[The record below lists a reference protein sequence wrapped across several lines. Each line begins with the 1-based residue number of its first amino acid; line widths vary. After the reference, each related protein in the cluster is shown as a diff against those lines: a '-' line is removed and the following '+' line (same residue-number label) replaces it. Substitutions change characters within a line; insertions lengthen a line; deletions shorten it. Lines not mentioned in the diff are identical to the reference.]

1 MAGASVI
8 LIFAGVVLSLITIV
22 SLLIASM
29 GRLNTDQIAIS
40 YNMISKKLS
49 RDVQASGLHL
59 NAPGFKFIIFPS
71 VFTSMEFDDIS
82 CLNHDGV
89 SINLDVTLQFQAD
102 PKHLYDIVLQ
112 FKDFEG
118 YKKIL
123 YATGRAA
130 VHDTC
135 AHFNTTAFQSMRG
148 YFQVK
153 LLEEMKGTFSPFY
166 AILRDL
172 QVNNVRRPG
181 DFETAVKDKEAAK
194 ENIKIAENERPKL
207 LTQARTEYQKA
218 LKQAQ
223 IIKERADTDS
233 NIILN
238 QADAE
243 AQAVRTRY
251 TLETDT
257 YAELKRK
264 MQLSVE
270 SLLNYMAIR
279 VIGSSKND
287 VYINLKSP
295 AQIMSIKRKFSED
308 NNNEHDNKQRQRMTT
323 YHLNNIF
330 QTTQQKL
337 YDGSKN
343 FFRKLKDSTIS
354 NETKSLPIISC
365 CSSMHCTIPIVSI
378 CDYCEKQYCSNHL
391 TPCLQCNKTYCPYCS
406 TNIDEILPCNI
417 TADQNEQKINVQYK
431 TKPIQDEFIIQ
442 FTGYYNTITRSNYL
456 TRVFERNHVSYEIIQ
471 RNNLLQHYP
480 SDFDI
485 VRFSGDEQIINAL
498 KKHPVIRAINP
509 HRQILRYIQYSTIE
523 EDEEI
528 TGNKRKLHR
537 SPSNHIRIAESL
549 QAPKLWKMGHRG
561 AGIHVAVFDTG
572 IQDGHPHFPNIAEV
586 TNWTDEKND
595 HDTIGHG
602 LFVAGVI
609 GSNKECLGIAPE
621 AQLHIF
627 KVFTNNHIS
636 YTSWFLDAFNYA
648 IIKKVHVLNLS
659 IGGPDFMDQPFI
671 DKVWDLTSNGIILVS
686 AIGND
691 GPLYG
696 TLNNPADQMD
706 VIGVGSI
713 TVDDAISRFSSRGM
727 TTWELPAGYGRMK
740 PDLVTYGS
748 FVRGSNLV
756 SGCKVLSGTS
766 VASPVVAGAV
776 ALLASSV
783 LHRTPNI
790 INPATLKQA
799 LLASAHRIRH
809 ANMFEQGHGKLNL
822 LRAFRILNQYVPQAS
837 LSPSY
842 IDFTEC
848 PYFWPYCLQPLY
860 HSAIPIIVNVTI
872 LNGMDVVGEVV
883 GQPQWHPQDLYGQY
897 LALSFNFSTKLWPW
911 SGYLA
916 ISMSIHQNASNFEG
930 IVQGHVTLTIE
941 SPAKDSESFVQRSD
955 LILPVRVRIIPTPI
969 RSHRILWDQYHSI
982 GYPPGYFPR
991 DDLKQKNDPLDW
1003 NADHIH
1009 TNFRHVYEHLRNAGY
1024 FIEVLGQPYTCFD
1037 ASLYGTLLIVD
1048 PEEEFF
1054 VEEISKLHNDVVNKS
1069 LSLIVFADWYNVS
1082 VMKRVQFYD
1091 ENTRQ
1096 WWLPETGGANLPALN
1111 NLLKPLGIALGDT
1124 ILEGNFDLGEHMIY
1138 YASGT
1143 HIVQFPADGYLIYRP
1158 LNDQGEAIMQMPISP
1173 HMPQQRHLNLDNHE
1187 NRKKHKID
1195 IESIIKPRP
1204 VSMPILGL
1212 VESSGGGRVAIYGDS
1227 NCIDSVHLVRD
1238 CYWLLLALLEFTT
1251 SSRVPKLFLQ
1261 LDENK
1266 QMDLPVPELERLN
1279 TSRLHKFS
1287 RVIEKNDLD
1296 NTTKQR
1302 KLPQCFINTPTKP
1315 SEPLVINLSPQNNIM
1330 RYQNHLMANE
1340 DDNIDTNVIIDSSES
1355 SSHLSRVFF
1364 NLKNPI
1370 FIPSLFGSFGVLC
1383 VFIILCRTRLY
1394 RILIMIIYGNGFYNR
1409 KSNSSRLKPMS
1420 KHRQYHSMSSL
1431 SKP

>member
-1 MAGASVI
+1 
-8 LIFAGVVLSLITIV
+8 
-22 SLLIASM
+22 
-29 GRLNTDQIAIS
+29 
-40 YNMISKKLS
+40 
-49 RDVQASGLHL
+49 
-59 NAPGFKFIIFPS
+59 
-71 VFTSMEFDDIS
+71 
-82 CLNHDGV
+82 
-89 SINLDVTLQFQAD
+89 
-102 PKHLYDIVLQ
+102 
-112 FKDFEG
+112 
-118 YKKIL
+118 
-123 YATGRAA
+123 
-130 VHDTC
+130 
-135 AHFNTTAFQSMRG
+135 MRG
-148 YFQVK
+148 FFQVK
-153 LLEEMKGTFSPFY
+153 LLDEMKNTFTPFY

-223 IIKERADTDS
+223 IINERAETDS

-251 TLETDT
+251 STETET
-257 YAELKRK
+257 FAKLKNK
-264 MQLSVE
+264 MGLTVE

-287 VYINLKSP
+287 VYINMKSP
-295 AQIMSIKRKFSED
+295 AQMMSRKRKFSE
-308 NNNEHDNKQRQRMTT
+308 NNNDEQDMKQRHRMTS
-323 YHLNNIF
+323 YHLNSIF

-343 FFRKLKDSTIS
+343 FFRKLNDSTKTNDIEPFQV
-354 NETKSLPIISC
+354 NLC
-365 CSSMHCTIPIVSI
+365 CSSMHCTIPMLSM

-391 TPCLQCNKTYCPYCS
+391 MPCSQSWTTMVNVLIKTLFIYFLLYTS
-406 TNIDEILPCNI
+406 TATIDSDEIFPCNV
-417 TADQNEQKINVQYK
+417 TTNLNEETLSIEYEAK
-431 TKPIQDEFIIQ
+431 TIQDEFIVQ
-442 FTGYYNTITRSNYL
+442 FTGYYTEITRKNYL
-456 TRVFERNHVSYEIIQ
+456 ARVFEHNNVFDYEIIK
-471 RNNLLQHYP
+471 RTNLMQTYP

-485 VRFSGDEQIINAL
+485 VRFNGDKQIIQAL
-498 KKHPVIRAINP
+498 KKRPLIRAISP
-509 HRQILRYIQYSTIE
+509 HRQIIRHIHYSTVE
-523 EDEEI
+523 EEHEI

-537 SPSNHIRIAESL
+537 SPPNYIRIAETL

-561 AGIHVAVFDTG
+561 FGIHVAVFDTG

-595 HDTIGHG
+595 YDTIGHG
-602 LFVAGVI
+602 LFVAGII
-609 GSNKECLGIAPE
+609 GSNRECLGIAPE

-671 DKVWDLTSNGIILVS
+671 DKVWDLTSNSIILVS

-727 TTWELPAGYGRMK
+727 TIWELPDGYGRVK

-748 FVRGSNLV
+748 LVRGSNLV

-790 INPATLKQA
+790 INPASLKQA
-799 LLASAHRIRH
+799 LLASAQRIRH

-822 LRAFRILNQYVPQAS
+822 LRAFRVLNQYVPQAS

-860 HSAIPIIVNVTI
+860 HSAMPIIVNVTI
-872 LNGMDVVGEVV
+872 LNGMDVVGEIV
-883 GQPQWHPQDLYGQY
+883 GQPRWHPQEIYGQY
-897 LALSFNFSTKLWPW
+897 LELSFDFSSRLWPW

-916 ISMSIHQNASNFEG
+916 LSMTIHQNASEFEG
-930 IVQGHVTLTIE
+930 IVQGYVTLSVE
-941 SPAKDSESFVQRSD
+941 SPAKDSESLPQRSD
-955 LILPVRVRIIPTPI
+955 LLLPIRVRIIPTPI

-991 DDLKQKNDPLDW
+991 DDLRQKNDPLDW

-1024 FIEVLGQPYTCFD
+1024 FIEVLGKPYTCFD

-1054 VEEISKLHNDVVNKS
+1054 VEEISKLNNDIVNKS

-1082 VMKRVQFYD
+1082 VMKRVQFFD

-1124 ILEGNFDLGEHMIY
+1124 VLEGNFDLGEHTIY

-1158 LNDQGEAIMQMPISP
+1158 LIDQGETIIRMPISP
-1173 HMPQQRHLNLDNHE
+1173 KMPQQRHLNLEDHE
-1187 NRKKHKID
+1187 NLVTQQQQD
-1195 IESIIKPRP
+1195 IESIVKSRSS
-1204 VSMPILGL
+1204 SMPILGL
-1212 VESSGGGRVAIYGDS
+1212 VEASGGGRVAVYGDS
-1227 NCIDSVHLVRD
+1227 NCIDSVHLSRD

-1266 QMDLPVPELERLN
+1266 QMDLEVPELERLN

-1296 NTTKQR
+1296 NTNQQR
-1302 KLPQCFINTPTKP
+1302 KLPQCIINRPVKP
-1315 SEPLVINLSPQNNIM
+1315 SEPLATTLASHNNIM
-1330 RYQNHLMANE
+1330 KYQNRFMSND
-1340 DDNIDTNVIIDSSES
+1340 DDNIDSHVMIDHSETT
-1355 SSHLSRVFF
+1355 SRLAQAFF
-1364 NLKNPI
+1364 TLQNPI
-1370 FIPSLFGSFGVLC
+1370 FIPLLIGSIGVFL
-1383 VFIILCRTRLY
+1383 VFMILCRS
-1394 RILIMIIYGNGFYNR
+1394 RIYHLLIFIFYGNDFYHQR
-1409 KSNSSRLKPMS
+1409 SSNSRLKTTS
-1420 KHRQYHSMSSL
+1420 KQQQYHFMSSF